1 MAIDPKRLAK
11 LQEIADLAK
20 AEKDRLEGLDDAIK
34 NTVEGFA
41 DLTAARVADKEAALA
56 LAKANG
62 DSADEITR
70 LSNELKV
77 LKVDAKQAA
86 NALNEAEEAA
96 ERLAQAGENLGKELA
111 GLIPVFGGNV
121 DLADTFGG
129 SLAALTVKE
138 EGLGNALGK
147 IKDDFLENMSVQQMA
162 TNVTA
167 ANEEALAGYI
177 AGTFS
182 FAKALQEQSAGF
194 ARATGMGDKYDKA
207 IMKTFRA
214 NQDAGVSAEESFEA
228 YQTLIFAT
236 SKFTAMAPSQ
246 QAAVAG
252 TVAVLNE
259 LGVSSDVSA
268 QNLQI
273 MTTSLNM
280 NGMEAEETSRRL
292 VTAAKAMG
300 VAPQQMAADFA
311 SAGAQFASFGENA
324 VDAFIDLRE
333 AAKLT
338 GIELQ
343 GLLSITEQFTTFE
356 GAANN
361 VGKLNALLGGPF
373 LNTIDMVT
381 LSLEDPAAALQE
393 VRNAVLDAG
402 LSFDDMN
409 PAMARAVAAA
419 AGLEDAG
426 QLAAL
431 MSGELD
437 GLGGAS
443 AASAEQLEELR
454 KSTEFTQTLADEL
467 EATRLAFTANFGPII
482 KELIIP
488 VLNKLQDLAEFLQP
502 GGAVAA
508 ALVGFAGI
516 SVVTSLIIRAALVK
530 AGEPIRNL
538 TRNMAA
544 LNTTL
549 AGTAPVAG
557 SAGAGLKPLGPVA
570 AATGKQM
577 LALGGAI
584 ALIGVGVGLAAAG
597 LSLLVSSFGE
607 LEGEQIALAGRAML
621 GFAVSVGVLT
631 AALTLLPAASAGVGV
646 LLAVGG
652 AIALIGVGVG
662 VAAAGMSLLVS
673 SIGDLAKTAD
683 DLMIIGEIFENL
695 SVPKMVT
702 YTAAMTATAAVGM
715 TPAGAVFAAT
725 AGVTGAVT
733 GGGAAAAPPAKVQVN
748 IQGKMNKLFEIMD
761 KRYVGKSTVTPG
773 AKTPA
778 GYLGS

>member
-1 MAIDPKRLAK
+1 MAIDPKRLKRLTDAAAEAEAELK
-11 LQEIADLAK
+11 RLTNRADETEKGIADLTQ
-20 AEKDRLEGLDDAIK
+20 AE
-34 NTVEGFA
+34 VE
-41 DLTAARVADKEAALA
+41 AAEAALA
-56 LAKANG
+56 LARATNQTE
-62 DSADEITR
+62 DVI
-70 LSNELKV
+70 NELADK
-77 LKVDAKQAA
+77 LDKLRPIAKAAA
-86 NALNEAEEAA
+86 NALNETEEAA
-96 ERLAQAGENLGKELA
+96 ERLAGAGENLGKELA
-111 GLIPVFGGNV
+111 GLIPIFGGNV

-129 SLAALTVKE
+129 SLAALTVKH

-147 IKDDFLENMSVQQMA
+147 IKNDFLKNMNVQQMA

-236 SKFTAMAPSQ
+236 SKFAAMAPSQ

-409 PAMARAVAAA
+409 PAMRRAVAAA

-488 VLNKLQDLAEFLQP
+488 VLNKLQNLAEVLQP
-502 GGAVAA
+502 GGAVAV
-508 ALVGFAGI
+508 ALLGFTSI
-516 SVVTSLIIRAALVK
+516 SVVTSMIIRAALRR

-538 TRNMAA
+538 TANMAA

-549 AGTAPVAG
+549 ATTKPAAAG
-557 SAGAGLKPLGPVA
+557 AGAGLKPLGPVA

-597 LSLLVSSFGE
+597 LSLLVSSFAK
-607 LEGEQIALAGRAML
+607 LEGDQLFYAAAGLA
-621 GFAVSVGVLT
+621 GFAVSVGLLV
-631 AALTLLPAASAGVGV
+631 AALAFFANPIGAVAVGG
-646 LLAVGG
+646 LYAVGG
-652 AIALIGVGVG
+652 AVALIGVGIG
-662 VAAAGMSLLVS
+662 AAAAGMSLLIS
-673 SIGDLAKTAD
+673 SIGELAKTAD
-683 DLMIIGEIFENL
+683 DLAVIGEIFEEL

-715 TPAGAVFAAT
+715 TPAGAVLAAT

-733 GGGAAAAPPAKVQVN
+733 GGGAAAAAPPAKVEVN

-773 AKTPA
+773 AKTPT